1 MKAGEGEGKD
11 TGVREMEGD
20 SLLRERQASSRIY
33 GGPKALLLLVPSLR
47 DESIDVGLKKP

>member
-33 GGPKALLLLVPSLR
+33 GGPEALLLLVPSLR